1 MSLEELEPGAMP
13 DGDPRLNRMLALLES
28 MDDRMSR
35 LEGQVAE
42 LTQTGPAVVAGV
54 TDTIDSAVARAAE
67 RGIDVDARL
76 RSSVELVEALTEPR
90 TVEVMGRLVDRIEL
104 VDQSLMMLEQV
115 PDLAAGA
122 VDTVDRLVAAAA
134 ASGIDIDARLRA
146 SLTLAERLT
155 NPDTVEALLAL
166 THHADQAA
174 EAAAMMSQA
183 PGMVAGAIDTVDGVM
198 GGLQARG
205 IDVDARVKALLV
217 ATEKLTD
224 PTTLDALGR
233 LASHAGE
240 AAEAAEML
248 SQAPGM
254 VAGAIDT
261 VDGVIGGLH
270 ARGIDVDARVKALL
284 VATEKLTDPA
294 VLGTLT
300 RLADQAP
307 LLEES
312 LQIAEQL
319 PGMAA
324 GAMDTVDGLVR
335 QLQSRGVD
343 LDARM
348 RGILAVTEAATDPRA
363 LAAVER
369 LLKNPEALEQFAE
382 LAEQAPGMV
391 AGAIDTFDGMVGRLA
406 ERGIDFDQRVVALTQ
421 ALEALTD
428 PVIIHLLNTV
438 LARGCDLSRLV
449 ETLLES
455 GVFDE
460 EAVQVVGST
469 SHAVVQTQA
478 DKPAPVGA
486 FGALGAIFDPDVQ
499 RSLGFAIAFART
511 FGKRLNG

>member
-183 PGMVAGAIDTVDGVM
+183 PGMVAGAIDTVDGV
-198 GGLQARG
+198 
-205 IDVDARVKALLV
+205 
-217 ATEKLTD
+217 
-224 PTTLDALGR
+224 
-233 LASHAGE
+233 
-240 AAEAAEML
+240 
-248 SQAPGM
+248 
-254 VAGAIDT
+254 
-261 VDGVIGGLH
+261 IGGLH

-369 LLKNPEALEQFAE
+369 LLKNPDALVQLAE